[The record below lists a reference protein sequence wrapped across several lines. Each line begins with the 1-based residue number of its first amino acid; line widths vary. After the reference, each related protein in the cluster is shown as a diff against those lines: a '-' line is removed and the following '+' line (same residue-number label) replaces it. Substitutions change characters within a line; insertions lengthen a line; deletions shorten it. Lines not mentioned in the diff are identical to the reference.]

1 MSTDKNHIE
10 PEHSEPTTGASDHH
24 GHEDT
29 HTDKATDAHV
39 QAAAQAQA
47 ASLTQAHEEEL
58 EGIKML
64 ALDSAELATRSANLA
79 THAGEHMR
87 SVIEKLEASQ
97 KKQRKHTLIIF
108 GSAGGLMLIAAMIFA
123 GMSGSAVADAAGL
136 GVIEIRAMVKEG
148 YKAKFAATISA
159 VSATI
164 GPIIPPSIPFVIYG
178 SLANVSVGAL
188 FLAGIVPGLLMGIG
202 LMIAIGLQAK
212 KLNLPVSEGVKF
224 GSEALN
230 TFLKAIPALALPPA
244 ILVAI
249 FSGVVTPTEAAV
261 LATAYAFV
269 LGQFVYRELTWQTL
283 IDTVW
288 ESGRQTAQVLFIIAM
303 SAPFG
308 WVLIQQQVPNQILNA
323 LMTLSADPIMI
334 LLIINLIL
342 LFLGMFLETIAI
354 MIITYPIL
362 APVIVAIGI
371 DPIHFGVLMVV
382 NMMIGL
388 VTPPVGLCLFVVSG
402 IAKVPIADIVGEL
415 APYLLAMVVV
425 LGLVTYVPAF
435 SMWLPQLFGFGLIK

>member
-1 MSTDKNHIE
+1 MLVAYILIATCITILLGF
-10 PEHSEPTTGASDHH
+10 PIAGAL
-24 GHEDT
+24 G
-29 HTDKATDAHV
+29 
-39 QAAAQAQA
+39 
-47 ASLTQAHEEEL
+47 
-58 EGIKML
+58 
-64 ALDSAELATRSANLA
+64 
-79 THAGEHMR
+79 
-87 SVIEKLEASQ
+87 
-97 KKQRKHTLIIF
+97 
-108 GSAGGLMLIAAMIFA
+108 LIAAVIMIATSGTDLLLIFIQRTYAATTSFPLLAIPFFILAGNLMNVGGTTERIFEVAKLLVGRVRGGLAYVNVIGSMIFA

-136 GVIEIRAMVKEG
+136 GVIEIRAMIKEG

-188 FLAGIVPGLLMGIG
+188 FLAGIIPGLLMGIG
-202 LMIAIGLQAK
+202 LMVAIGLQAK

-230 TFLKAIPALALPPA
+230 TFFKAIPALALPPL
-244 ILVAI
+244 ILIAI

-261 LATAYAFV
+261 LATADAFL
-269 LGQFVYRELTWQTL
+269 LGQFVYRELTWKAL

-288 ESGRQTAQVLFIIAM
+288 ESGKQTAQVLFIIAM

-308 WVLIQQQVPNQILNA
+308 WVLIQQQVPNQILKA

-362 APVIVAIGI
+362 APVIAAIGI
-371 DPIHFGVLMVV
+371 DPIHFGVIMVV

-415 APYLLAMVVV
+415 APYLLAMVLV
-425 LGLVTYVPAF
+425 LGLVTYVPSF